1 MSSTVQPTVAQ
12 PDLERVSSRLKVEHT
27 AAEKG
32 EAGETTPTERDTRR
46 VKEEGS
52 GEQGEFYSEEKVVET
67 QISPKEAAEVQSPGR
82 RAAGYQTT
90 QDNYSGYN
98 YEERR
103 KMISSPTEEEA
114 AAAPEYDQQGHQY
127 YAYSPHLMYQGPG
140 QTFGFPN
147 PQMYYRAG
155 AGDYYFAASQG
166 GVPSS
171 PAANYQPYT
180 EICPKNSYIQPQ
192 KYQPQSPPLS
202 PNPRGRSITKQGVY
216 NVNSM
221 ISIRS
226 EKNNVTA
233 ASAIKKVFIWDLDET
248 IIIFHSLLTGAYA
261 ETYQKDAQSTVNLG
275 LRMEDMIFNLADTHL
290 FFNDLEECD
299 QVHIEDV
306 ASKDTGQELHNYNFS
321 ADGFSAPAQQG
332 ALNKAAVGGAAW
344 FRKLAFRYRRIREI
358 YTACADNVN
367 KLLGPQKYQSWV
379 ELRNE
384 VDSMTDNW
392 LGLSMQALQL
402 IHQRQDSVNILVTTT
417 QLVPALAKCLLHGLG
432 EMFPVQNIYS
442 ATAIGKESCFERIVA
457 RFSQKVTYIAIG
469 DNDEEAQAA
478 KQLGFPFWRVSCHQD
493 LTNLHVA
500 LREEY
505 L

>member
-1 MSSTVQPTVAQ
+1 MSGAVEEHHVVGQ
-12 PDLERVSSRLKVEHT
+12 PDLERVSKRLKVELPPGPDKVGSP
-27 AAEKG
+27 AVAVVSGG
-32 EAGETTPTERDTRR
+32 EMTIGSE
-46 VKEEGS
+46 VKVEGS
-52 GEQGEFYSEEKVVET
+52 KDGGGVSGTVATVG
-67 QISPKEAAEVQSPGR
+67 AG
-82 RAAGYQTT
+82 AAGSYQEYNTVS
-90 QDNYSGYN
+90 YS
-98 YEERR
+98 YEERSR
-103 KMISSPTEEEA
+103 KSGGEEEGA
-114 AAAPEYDQQGHQY
+114 EYEQQPQQQQPAHY
-127 YAYSPHLMYQGPG
+127 YNYTPQIMYPSN
-140 QTFGFPN
+140 TFGFP
-147 PQMYYRAG
+147 YYRSS
-155 AGDYYFAASQG
+155 GDYYFASANPG
-166 GVPSS
+166 GVPGGVPTS
-171 PAANYQPYT
+171 PATYPPYT
-180 EICPKNSYIQPQ
+180 DPKTSYIQQQ
-192 KYQPQSPPLS
+192 KYTPQSPPLS
-202 PNPRGRSITKQGVY
+202 PTNNRARNINKQGVY

-221 ISIRS
+221 ISIRA
-226 EKNNVTA
+226 EKNTVNST
-233 ASAIKKVFIWDLDET
+233 SAIKKVFIWDLDET
-248 IIIFHSLLTGAYA
+248 IIIFHSLLTGNHA
-261 ETYQKDAQSTVNLG
+261 ESYHKDAQATVNLG

-367 KLLGPQKYQSWV
+367 KLLGQQKYQGWV

-384 VDSMTDNW
+384 VNSITDNW

-402 IHQRQDSVNILVTTT
+402 IHRRQDSVNILVTTT

-432 EMFPVQNIYS
+432 ELFPVQNIYS

-457 RFSQKVTYIAIG
+457 RFSTKVTYIAIG
-469 DNDEEAQAA
+469 DSDDEARAAAQ
-478 KQLGFPFWRVSCHQD
+478 LSFPFWRVSCHQD

>member
-1 MSSTVQPTVAQ
+1 MSSTVQQHQ

-27 AAEKG
+27 PGEKG
-32 EAGETTPTERDTRR
+32 EEPPAGSR
-46 VKEEGS
+46 VKEEGEG
-52 GEQGEFYSEEKVVET
+52 GELYTPDKEGAA
-67 QISPKEAAEVQSPGR
+67 SPKPPTEGTGQR
-82 RAAGYQTT
+82 RPSYQE
-90 QDNYSGYN
+90 NYGGYN

-103 KMISSPTEEEA
+103 KMITSTGEEETP
-114 AAAPEYDQQGHQY
+114 APEYEAQPQHY
-127 YAYSPHLMYQGPG
+127 YAYSPHLMYQGSG

-166 GVPSS
+166 IPSS
-171 PAANYQPYT
+171 PAANYQPYS

-192 KYQPQSPPLS
+192 KYQPQSPPIS
-202 PNPRGRSITKQGVY
+202 PTPRGRSITNKQGVY

-233 ASAIKKVFIWDLDET
+233 ASTIKKVFIWDLDET

-442 ATAIGKESCFERIVA
+442 ATAIGKESCFERIMA
-457 RFSQKVTYIAIG
+457 RFSTKVTYIAIG
-469 DNDEEAQAA
+469 DNDDEAQAA
-478 KQLGFPFWRVSCHQD
+478 KQLGMPFWRVSCHQD